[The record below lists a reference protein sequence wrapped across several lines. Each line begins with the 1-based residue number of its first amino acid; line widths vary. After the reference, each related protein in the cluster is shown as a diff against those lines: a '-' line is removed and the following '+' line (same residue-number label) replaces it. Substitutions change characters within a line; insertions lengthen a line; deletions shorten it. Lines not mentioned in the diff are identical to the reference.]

1 MQVSKG
7 KPHYIYFAQTVEGS
21 DGRVKI
27 GCSYKPAARLV
38 ALAVWSA
45 YPIKIIAVAPGTFA
59 DERALHLFFVGD
71 RLHGEWFRCT
81 EDLMTVIDLMSNQR
95 LSASDALGLMSMK
108 RAA

>member
-1 MQVSKG
+1 MRDKSK
-7 KPHYIYFAQTVEGS
+7 PRYIYFAQTVETT

-45 YPIKIIAVAPGTFA
+45 YPIRIIAVAPGDFSDEKALHEFFA
-59 DERALHLFFVGD
+59 DD
-71 RLHGEWFRCT
+71 RLHGEWFRCSA
-81 EDLMTVIDLMSNQR
+81 ELLAVIDLMSTQR
-95 LSASDALGLMSMK
+95 LSARDALSLLQMK